1 MRKNFSK
8 SLFVLFVFFIAVILT
23 ANVLI
28 QGENPSDPRIKEA
41 DKIFAGWDKP
51 DSPGCALGIIQE
63 GRFIY
68 KRGYGM
74 ANLEY
79 GIPLTSQSVFRIG
92 STSKQFTAM
101 CIVLLEEEGKL
112 SVDDNLKKYFP
123 EMPDYAESFTIRHL
137 LHHMSGVRDYLT
149 LMSLTGARDDDFFT
163 DPEVV
168 DLITRQKEL
177 NFAPGDEFL
186 YSNSGYFLLAEIVK
200 RVTGDSM
207 RVYAEDKIFEPL
219 GMTHTHFHDDI
230 TQIVKSRASGYGRK
244 KGGDF
249 WINMTTLGMI
259 GDGGVFTS
267 VDDLLLWDQNFYDNK
282 LGKANQRQI
291 DKMLTPGVLN
301 SGEKLD
307 YAFGLG
313 ISEYKGLTMVS
324 HGGAFVGFRAD
335 MIRFPEQK
343 FSVIVLANL
352 GNINPSR
359 LARQVADIY
368 LADQFKPEKKKPL
381 IKKPNKEK
389 IEAKTGKQ
397 GKLEILDAEQLKAYS
412 GEYYS
417 EELDVTYRIFFK
429 EDKLHLQH
437 ENPHR
442 TYPRG
447 ILALAKK
454 DSYDVG
460 GLLLNF
466 DRDERNNVT
475 SFTVN
480 AGRVKNIRFV
490 KKMNSDKTQA
500 IYIV

>member
-1 MRKNFSK
+1 MLKYFSR
-8 SLFVLFVFFIAVILT
+8 SLVVPLLLFLVVSLT
-23 ANVLI
+23 ADILV
-28 QGENPSDPRIKEA
+28 QGENASDPRTKEV
-41 DKIFAGWDKP
+41 DKIFANWDKP
-51 DSPGCALGIIQE
+51 DSPGCALGIIKD

-112 SVDDNLKKYFP
+112 SVDDNLREYFP
-123 EMPDYAESFTIRHL
+123 EMPDYAESITIRQL
-137 LHHMSGVRDYLT
+137 LHHTSGVRDYLT
-149 LMSLTGARDDDFFT
+149 LMSLKGARDDDFYT

-168 DLITRQKEL
+168 DMIARQKEL

-207 RVYAEDKIFEPL
+207 RVYAEDKIFKPL
-219 GMTHTHFHDDI
+219 GMTHTHFHDDF

-282 LGKANQRQI
+282 LGKADKRLI
-291 DKMLTPGVLN
+291 DKMLTPGVLK

-313 ISEYKGLTMVS
+313 ISEYKGLKMVS
-324 HGGAFVGFRAD
+324 HGGSFVGFRAD

-359 LARQVADIY
+359 LAKQVADIY
-368 LADQFKPEKKKPL
+368 LADQFEPEKKKPDAAKTSK
-381 IKKPNKEK
+381 KKPDSKMAKK
-389 IEAKTGKQ
+389 IPGETPEAKQ
-397 GKLEILDAEQLKAYS
+397 LE
-412 GEYYS
+412 EYVGDYTS
-417 EELDVTYRIFFK
+417 EELDVTYRIFLK
-429 EDKLHLQH
+429 EGKLHLQH

-442 TYPRG
+442 PYPGG
-447 ILALAKK
+447 ILLQQRK
-454 DSYDVG
+454 DRYNVG
-460 GLLLNF
+460 RLILKF
-466 DRDERNNVT
+466 DRDERNKVM

-490 KKMNSDKTQA
+490 KK
-500 IYIV
+500 

>member
-1 MRKNFSK
+1 MLKNGSR
-8 SLFVLFVFFIAVILT
+8 VLFVSLFLFLVVSLT
-23 ANVLI
+23 ADILV
-28 QGENPSDPRIKEA
+28 QGENSSDLQTKEI

-51 DSPGCALGIIQE
+51 DSPGCALGIIKD

-79 GIPLTSQSVFRIG
+79 GIPLSAQSVFRIG

-101 CIVLLEEEGKL
+101 CIALLEEEGKL
-112 SVDDNLKKYFP
+112 SVNDNLREYFP
-123 EMPDYAESFTIRHL
+123 EMPDYAESITIRHL
-137 LHHMSGVRDYLT
+137 LHHTSGVRDYLT
-149 LMSLTGARDDDFFT
+149 LMSLMGARDDDFYT

-168 DLITRQKEL
+168 DMIARQKEL

-207 RVYAEDKIFEPL
+207 RVYAEDKIFKPL
-219 GMTHTHFHDDI
+219 GMTHTHFHNDH
-230 TQIVKSRASGYGRK
+230 TQIVENRASGYGRGK
-244 KGGDF
+244 NETF

-267 VDDLLLWDQNFYDNK
+267 IDDLLFWDLNFYDNK
-282 LGKANQRQI
+282 LGKADQKLI
-291 DKMLTPGVLN
+291 DKMQIPGVLN
-301 SGEKLD
+301 SGENRG

-313 ISEYKGLTMVS
+313 ISEYRGLKMVS
-324 HGGAFVGFRAD
+324 HGGSFVGFRAD

-359 LARQVADIY
+359 LAKQVADIY
-368 LADQFKPEKKKPL
+368 LADQFKPVKKKPDADKTP
-381 IKKPNKEK
+381 KKRPDAKAGKK
-389 IEAKTGKQ
+389 ILPEIINAKQ
-397 GKLEILDAEQLKAYS
+397 LEEYVGD
-412 GEYYS
+412 YYS
-417 EELDVTYRIFFK
+417 EELDVTYRIILK
-429 EDKLHLQH
+429 KDKLYLQH

-442 TYPRG
+442 PYPGGFLLQQRE
-447 ILALAKK
+447 
-454 DSYDVG
+454 DRYNVG
-460 GLLLNF
+460 RLILNF
-466 DRDERNNVT
+466 DRDDRNKVM

-480 AGRVKNIRFV
+480 AGRVKDIRFV
-490 KKMNSDKTQA
+490 KK
-500 IYIV
+500 

>member
-1 MRKNFSK
+1 MLKYFSR
-8 SLFVLFVFFIAVILT
+8 SLFVPLLLFLVVSLT
-23 ANVLI
+23 ADILV
-28 QGENPSDPRIKEA
+28 QGENASDPRTKEV
-41 DKIFAGWDKP
+41 DKIFASWDKL
-51 DSPGCALGIIQE
+51 DSPGCSLGIIQE

-68 KRGYGM
+68 ERGYGM

-101 CIVLLEEEGKL
+101 CIVLLEEEGKISL
-112 SVDDNLKKYFP
+112 DDNLREYFP
-123 EMPDYAESFTIRHL
+123 EMPDYAESITIRQL
-137 LHHMSGVRDYLT
+137 LHHTSGVRDYLT
-149 LMSLTGARDDDFFT
+149 LMSLKGARDDDFYT

-168 DLITRQKEL
+168 DMIARQKEL

-207 RVYAEDKIFEPL
+207 RVYAEDKIFKPL
-219 GMTHTHFHDDI
+219 GMTHTHFHDDH

-282 LGKANQRQI
+282 LGKADKSLI
-291 DKMLTPGVLN
+291 DKMLTPGVLK

-313 ISEYKGLTMVS
+313 ISEYKGLKMVS
-324 HGGAFVGFRAD
+324 HGGSFVGFRAD

-359 LARQVADIY
+359 LAKQVADIY
-368 LADQFKPEKKKPL
+368 LADQFKPEKKKPDAAKTSK
-381 IKKPNKEK
+381 KKPDSKMAKK
-389 IEAKTGKQ
+389 IPG
-397 GKLEILDAEQLKAYS
+397 EILDAQQLEEYVAD
-412 GEYYS
+412 YYS
-417 EELDVTYRIFFK
+417 EELDVTYLIFLK
-429 EDKLHLQH
+429 KDKLYLQH

-442 TYPRG
+442 PYPGG
-447 ILALAKK
+447 ILLQQQK
-454 DSYDVG
+454 DRYNVG
-460 GLLLNF
+460 RLILKF
-466 DRDERNNVT
+466 DRDDRNNVT

-490 KKMNSDKTQA
+490 KK
-500 IYIV
+500 